1 MSATWLLRIA
11 GLLALSSSVGL
22 AQRGVGGV
30 GGTQGVGSIGRRR
43 PGNMERE
50 PALVVPKAVNI
61 INVLIEH
68 RKDLALNDS
77 QFVRLLSIKRTLDST
92 NSPLTRKIDSLQ
104 RLYRGGPIFS
114 EPSPERRDSLN
125 TARAVALETIA
136 GVRDNIAAARE
147 KAFALLSSTQQVK
160 AQEIEAEA
168 ERAAEEDNK
177 RAASRGRAG
186 GRGAGGLGRPP
197 S

>member
-1 MSATWLLRIA
+1 MSGAQMVRIA
-11 GLLALSSSVGL
+11 CLLTLSSSVAF
-22 AQRGVGGV
+22 AQRGVGGT
-30 GGTQGVGSIGRRR
+30 GGIGNIGRRR
-43 PGNMERE
+43 PGNIERE

-61 INVLIEH
+61 VNVLIEH
-68 RKDLALNDS
+68 RKDLALSDS
-77 QFVRLLSIKRTLDST
+77 QFLRLLSIKRTLDST

-114 EPSPERRDSLN
+114 EPSAERRDSLN

-136 GVRDNIAAARE
+136 SVRDNIATGRE
-147 KAFALLSSTQQVK
+147 QAFSLLSSSQHAK

-168 ERAAEEDNK
+168 ERTMAEENK
-177 RAASRGRAG
+177 RAADRGRSG
-186 GRGAGGLGRPP
+186 GRGIGGLGRPP